1 MAEGKRRNEGELV
14 KKGAILD
21 TNIAIGLLN
30 DHPDIVQ
37 TIQSLQE
44 DGYEFYFSVI
54 TKCELLSGVKSDS
67 GVQAVESIEL
77 NRFIDVNNDIAI
89 IAGKIRLEQRKEA
102 NRNVKAPDS
111 LIVASAIHKQYN
123 FYTLDK
129 GMWFAE
135 QYGIKMIKHK
145 E

>member
-1 MAEGKRRNEGELV
+1 MV
-14 KKGAILD
+14 KKGVILD

-30 DHPDIVQ
+30 DYPDIVQ
-37 TIQSLQE
+37 TIQSLQD

-67 GVQAVESIEL
+67 ELQAIQSIGL
-77 NRFIDVNNDIAI
+77 NRFIDVNNDIATS
-89 IAGKIRLEQRKEA
+89 AGKIRLEQRKEA
-102 NRNVKAPDS
+102 KRNVKAPDS
-111 LIVASAIHKQYN
+111 LIIASAIHNNYDL
-123 FYTLDK
+123 YTLDK

-135 QYGIKMIKHK
+135 QYDIKMIKHK